1 MSMANKDIKTIGYVM
16 RRTNYG
22 EADRILDIIT
32 PQGKIAAIARSARR
46 EKSKLA
52 GGIEMFTLSDY
63 CFHKGKGELAIVT
76 SVKMQKHLSNI
87 MKSYDRIELG
97 GMILRKVARLAESSD
112 NEEYFKIVDQCLN
125 GLNDG
130 LDTRLVEVY
139 SLVNL
144 SSAMGEEINLTR
156 DNRGEKLVAG
166 QRYNWDSGDECFVQ
180 YENGVFD
187 ENDIKFFRMIAS
199 TDLTVV
205 ARVKNMKESLGKV
218 WQLVREIVHI

>member
-1 MSMANKDIKTIGYVM
+1 MSIINKDIKTVGYVM

-32 PQGKIAAIARSARR
+32 PQGKIAAIARGARR

-87 MKSYDRIELG
+87 MKDYDRIELG

-112 NEEYFKIVDQCLN
+112 NEDYFRIVDQCLN

-130 LDTRLVEVY
+130 LNVKLVEAF
-139 SLVNL
+139 SLINL
-144 SSAMGEEINLTR
+144 SNAMGEELNLMR
-156 DNRGEKLVAG
+156 DNNGDKLMA
-166 QRYNWDSGDECFVQ
+166 QQKYNWDGSNECFVGHVDG
-180 YENGVFD
+180 YFD
-187 ENDIKFFRMIAS
+187 ENDIKLLRIMAS
-199 TDLTVV
+199 TDLSV
-205 ARVKNMKESLGKV
+205 ASRVKNTGASLDKV
-218 WQLVREIVHI
+218 WQLMREVVHI